1 MKYTERHG
9 GKAVIREKSLLPDAL
24 EKLAKIEE
32 LECIPAIVCDQ
43 YVNIQICLRIRR
55 HWGFIVHNV
64 GWWVSLVHCIVNSCS
79 L

>member
-43 YVNIQICLRIRR
+43 YCKYPDLSEDQEAL
-55 HWGFIVHNV
+55 G
-64 GWWVSLVHCIVNSCS
+64 VHCSQCRLVGLFGALYC
-79 L
+79 